1 MTIGLSIFLLGAEL
15 SIIFKNPTTN
25 FGSREKHEKV
35 KSSSPQQQ
43 KKKERKIRGP
53 AWQDQ
58 TEWVI
63 IKRTQKT

>member
-1 MTIGLSIFLLGAEL
+1 MTIGLSIFLIGAEL

-35 KSSSPQQQ
+35 KSSSPPQP
-43 KKKERKIRGP
+43 KKKKRKIRGP
-53 AWQDQ
+53 PWQDQ

-63 IKRTQKT
+63 IKRT